1 MANSLP
7 AFLPLAEAARKYGLS
22 AARLKTMVENG
33 TIRAVIIKGEI
44 AVDENS
50 LPIHK
55 EDLPEYKK
63 HAHLKGTTIWISEAA
78 RKYGIASPTIA
89 IWVQRGIIETL
100 GHEKN
105 RRLIDEADVAYCA
118 EVYRKRKGQGK
129 WLFNPDGT
137 PYKPKTVP
145 LAT

>member
-7 AFLPLAEAARKYGLS
+7 AFLPLAEAARKYGLN

-50 LPIHK
+50 LPIRK

-78 RKYGIASPTIA
+78 RKYELLSPSILKWIKTGVIQKIGA
-89 IWVQRGIIETL
+89 DGNKVL
-100 GHEKN
+100 V
-105 RRLIDEADVAYCA
+105 DEADVAYCA
-118 EVYRKRKGQGK
+118 EVYRKIGRQGRRM
-129 WLFNPDGT
+129 FNSDGT
-137 PYKPKTVP
+137 PYKPKTGP
-145 LAT
+145 LAA